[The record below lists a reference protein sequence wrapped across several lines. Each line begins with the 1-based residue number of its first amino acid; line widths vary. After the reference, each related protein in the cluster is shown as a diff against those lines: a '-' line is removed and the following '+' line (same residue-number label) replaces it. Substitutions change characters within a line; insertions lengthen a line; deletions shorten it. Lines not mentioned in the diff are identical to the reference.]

1 MSARQL
7 VWVGVLVVALGGA
20 GWADE
25 VDELMRQF
33 QSDVQQ
39 ITTQAQKTVEVRR
52 QQTVQQL
59 EQMAQAL
66 AGAGNEAGAAKARDM
81 ARRLGGG
88 AAAAPMAPAAGAKC
102 EVLWSG
108 TWYKAAVLEQKD
120 GKFHIKYD
128 GYADTWNE
136 WVGQDRIRFAGG
148 AAAPAVQGAA
158 VAGKKCQVLWAGTW
172 YDSKVVEQKEG
183 KFLIKYDG
191 YDDTW
196 NEWVGEDRI
205 RFPGGGAAAR
215 LAPVPPVPVPL
226 APNKAVQ
233 VEWGGQWWPATIL
246 QTKEGKAFIHYDN
259 HDDSWNEWVGPERI
273 RAK

>member
-1 MSARQL
+1 MSTRQL
-7 VWVGVLVVALGGA
+7 VWVGFLVVALGGGA
-20 GWADE
+20 WGDE

-33 QSDVQQ
+33 QNDVQQ

-66 AGAGNEAGAAKARDM
+66 AAGGNDAAAAKAREM

-88 AAAAPMAPAAGAKC
+88 GFGAPAARAAGAKC

-108 TWYKAAVLEQKD
+108 TWYKAVVLEQKD
-120 GKFHIKYD
+120 GKFQIKYD
-128 GYADTWNE
+128 GYGDEWNE
-136 WVGQDRIRFAGG
+136 WVGPDRIRFAGG
-148 AAAPAVQGAA
+148 VAAPAAQGA
-158 VAGKKCQVLWAGTW
+158 VAGKKCEVLWAGTW
-172 YDSKVVEQKEG
+172 FPSTVVEQKDG
-183 KFLIKYDG
+183 KFHIKYDG

-205 RFPGGGAAAR
+205 RFVGGNP
-215 LAPVPPVPVPL
+215 APKNAPVPL

-233 VEWGGQWWPATIL
+233 VEWGGQWWPATVL
-246 QTKEGKAFIHYDN
+246 QTKDGKALIHYDN
-259 HDDSWNEWVGPERI
+259 HDDSWNEWVSPERI